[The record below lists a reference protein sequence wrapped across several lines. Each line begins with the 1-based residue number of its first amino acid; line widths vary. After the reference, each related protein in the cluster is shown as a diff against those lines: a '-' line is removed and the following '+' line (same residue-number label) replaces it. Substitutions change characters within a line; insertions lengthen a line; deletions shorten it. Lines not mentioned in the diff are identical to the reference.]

1 MTTTLSA
8 SNPIITYSDNW
19 NFNETDGTMVT
30 TIAGSTANVTFDGT
44 SVQVFGTLP
53 AQVQDPA
60 SSYSLDGAPPVLF
73 YATRFEGYEVEKFI
87 LYQSNLGL
95 ARGNHSLV
103 ITSLSDGPDFVL
115 DSMVFSSNL
124 TVPSTSF
131 TVSTEVPS
139 SSSSSPPLSSEDSGP
154 NVGAIV
160 GGMVV
165 GGSILVGALVA
176 FLLVRRRRLQRT
188 NHFRTVIQ
196 PFLAEYSTVS
206 SLNHVQDNDTLGVG
220 TRLTPSAPSMVMT
233 AHSSPPPSYHTNL
246 VGRT

>member
-8 SNPIITYSDNW
+8 SNPVITYSDNW

-30 TIAGSTANVTFDGT
+30 TTAGSTANVTFDGT
-44 SVQVFGTLP
+44 SIQVFGTLP

-60 SSYSLDGAPPVLF
+60 SSYSLDDAPPVLF
-73 YATRFEGYEVEKFI
+73 YATRFEGDEVEKFS

-103 ITSLSDGPDFVL
+103 ITSLTDGPDFVL
-115 DSMVFSSNL
+115 DSMVFSSNF

-139 SSSSSPPLSSEDSGP
+139 SSSSSPPLSSGGSGP
-154 NVGAIV
+154 NVGAMV
-160 GGMVV
+160 GGIV
-165 GGSILVGALVA
+165 GSILVGALAA

-196 PFLAEYSTVS
+196 PFLAEYNVS
-206 SLNHVQDNDTLGVG
+206 SFYHAQNNDTLGLVV

-233 AHSSPPPSYHTNL
+233 VHSGPPPSYHTNL
-246 VGRT
+246 ASGT

>member
-53 AQVQDPA
+53 VQVQDPA

-73 YATRFEGYEVEKFI
+73 DATRFEGYEVQKFI

-131 TVSTEVPS
+131 TASSEIPS
-139 SSSSSPPLSSEDSGP
+139 SSSSSPPLSSGGGGP
-154 NVGAIV
+154 NVSAIAD
-160 GGMVV
+160 GIVV
-165 GGSILVGALVA
+165 GASILVGALAA
-176 FLLVRRRRLQRT
+176 FLLVRRRRLQRAK
-188 NHFRTVIQ
+188 HFRTVIQ

-206 SLNHVQDNDTLGVG
+206 SLNHAQNNDTLGVG

-233 AHSSPPPSYHTNL
+233 AHSGPPPSYHTNL